1 MSTRDFIEKDYY
13 KALGV
18 PKDATAAEIKKA
30 YRKLAREYHPDA
42 NQGDAKA
49 EERFKEVSEAYDV
62 LSDDQAAQGVRRGP
76 RPVRRGGRGPA
87 AASPAGASRA
97 AAMRILYPHTIYWT
111 QSTSRRKRFRYRRSS
126 RTCGCPS
133 AAGSLERPNFDNPAQ
148 IMTAMVARYGV
159 ISRKYCG
166 S

>member
-1 MSTRDFIEKDYY
+1 MEGVLVEAISPVASSIATTSVNVPPVSIAIRKPMLMSI
-13 KALGV
+13 
-18 PKDATAAEIKKA
+18 
-30 YRKLAREYHPDA
+30 
-42 NQGDAKA
+42 
-49 EERFKEVSEAYDV
+49 
-62 LSDDQAAQGVRRGP
+62 
-76 RPVRRGGRGPA
+76 
-87 AASPAGASRA
+87 
-97 AAMRILYPHTIYWT
+97 MRILYPHTIYWT